1 MRRRARGTWL
11 SDESVETPCA
21 ERCGRSLVAVAAT
34 GTTVLVMVSIAA
46 TRYLGLVTAVA
57 CGVPVFGLVA
67 LLLMRSGGR
76 SPAPHP
82 RAVGRYQ
89 LVAKLAEGGMGQ
101 VWQARDHVLG
111 RPVVVKLIRRELLS
125 CDAVRNARAL
135 ARFELEALCI
145 ASLRSPHTV
154 ALHDY
159 GRTRDGTA
167 YYVMEFLHGIDLDEL
182 VDRFGPQPPA
192 RVVHIL
198 RQICH
203 SLAEAH
209 GLGMIHRDIKPANV
223 RVTVQ
228 AGDHDVV
235 KVMDFGLAR
244 AGGEPALGRLT
255 EQHVVLGTPA
265 FLAPEQ
271 ARGDERG
278 DHRIDLYALG
288 CVAYFLL
295 TGRTVFPAHTFAEV
309 VLCHLHQTPD
319 PPSTHFSAAM
329 PPELERLILD
339 LLAKDPGQRPSSAAE
354 VARRLADVPLAFS
367 WTAALARRWW
377 QTQLPDAIGTR
388 EHMARPRRG
397 PILSPQQAPTSRCRR
412 MRRCSMALMPTAVC
426 VGHVLERHDDEPQVR
441 RVRRRSR
448 WSA

>member
-1 MRRRARGTWL
+1 M
-11 SDESVETPCA
+11 EVM
-21 ERCGRSLVAVAAT
+21 V
-34 GTTVLVMVSIAA
+34 VMVSIAA
-46 TRYLGLVTAVA
+46 TLYLGLVTAVA
-57 CGVPVFGLVA
+57 CGVPVLGVVA
-67 LLLMRSGGR
+67 LLLLRSVGR
-76 SPAPHP
+76 PPAP
-82 RAVGRYQ
+82 RSMADGRYE

-101 VWQARDHVLG
+101 VWQARDQVLA

-125 CDAVRNARAL
+125 CDAVLNVRAL
-135 ARFELEALCI
+135 ARFELEAQCI

-159 GRTRDGTA
+159 GTTRDGIA
-167 YYVMEFLHGIDLDEL
+167 YYVMELLRGIDLDEL
-182 VDRFGPQPPA
+182 VERFGPQPPA

-209 GLGMIHRDIKPANV
+209 GLGMIHRDIKPGNV

-244 AGGEPALGRLT
+244 TGGEPATGRLT

-265 FLAPEQ
+265 FFAPEQ
-271 ARGDERG
+271 ALGDERG

-295 TGRTVFPAHTFAEV
+295 TGRGVFPAQSFEEV

-319 PPSTHFSAAM
+319 PPSTHVSAAI
-329 PPELERLILD
+329 PPELERLVLD

-354 VARRLADVPLAFS
+354 VARRLADVPLDFS
-367 WTAALARRWW
+367 WTASLAQRWW
-377 QTQLPDAIGTR
+377 QTQLPDVIGTC
-388 EHMARPRRG
+388 EDVALPRRE
-397 PILSPQQAPTSRCRR
+397 PAPSPRQAPTTRARR
-412 MRRCSMALMPTAVC
+412 RRRCSMALMPTAV
-426 VGHVLERHDDEPQVR
+426 
-441 RVRRRSR
+441 RVRRAQGAARP
-448 WSA
+448 